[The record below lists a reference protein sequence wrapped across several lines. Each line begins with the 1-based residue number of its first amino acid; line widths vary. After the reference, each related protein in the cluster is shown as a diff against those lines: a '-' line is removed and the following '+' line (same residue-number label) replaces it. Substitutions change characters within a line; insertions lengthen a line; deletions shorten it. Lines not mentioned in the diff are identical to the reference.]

1 MTTTNSTPTKAR
13 FGRSKLDRAIVASF
27 AAMTIFVLAQQ
38 MQPSTAF
45 AAVHSAGQAQ
55 QA

>member
-1 MTTTNSTPTKAR
+1 MTTTNPATKIKAT
-13 FGRSKLDRAIVASF
+13 SKLDRAIIASM

-38 MQPSTAF
+38 MNSAPAL
-45 AAVHSAGQAQ
+45 AASGTVTAQ